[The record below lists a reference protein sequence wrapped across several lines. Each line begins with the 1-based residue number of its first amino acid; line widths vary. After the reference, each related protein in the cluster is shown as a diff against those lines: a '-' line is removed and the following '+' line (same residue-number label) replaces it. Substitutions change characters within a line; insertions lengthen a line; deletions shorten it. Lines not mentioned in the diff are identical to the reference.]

1 MSNKLQNKLNKR
13 IEEGTYRSLS
23 SFEGLIDFCSN
34 DYLGLA
40 KVKSEGLVTT
50 TFGSTGSRLITGNS
64 TIAEECEDF
73 LAKFYTAEAG
83 LVFNSGYDANLGIFS
98 SIPQKGDLVIYDEHI
113 HASVRDG
120 VRLSFAK
127 SVSFAHNSLEDLE
140 KKLQLDADVKYVA
153 IESLYSMGGDLSPIV
168 PIVQLC
174 KKYGALL
181 IIDEAHSGGL
191 YGINGKGVCSA
202 LKIEDQIFIRLI
214 TFGKAYGSHGAVVLS
229 NELTK
234 SYLINFARSFIYTS
248 ALPTESFL
256 RIQNMVKN
264 ESLDTL
270 RNQLFENI
278 FYFRKFMEVSR
289 FHLSPE
295 VNSPIQILTIGDVKK
310 TNTLAENLRSN
321 GFAVKAIVSPTVA
334 KGEEGIRIC
343 LHSFNSSL
351 EIKQLVQSILN

>member
-1 MSNKLQNKLNKR
+1 MNKR

-23 SFEGLIDFCSN
+23 SFDGLIDFCSN

-40 KVKSEGLVTT
+40 KVNSEDLLTT
-50 TFGSTGSRLITGNS
+50 SFGSTGSRLITGNS
-64 TIAEECEDF
+64 GIAEECEDF
-73 LAKFYTAEAG
+73 LAKFYTAESG

-98 SIPQKGDLVIYDEHI
+98 AIPQKGDLVIYDEHI

-140 KKLQLDADVKYVA
+140 KKLQINADAKYVA
-153 IESLYSMGGDLSPIV
+153 IESLYSMGGDMSPIV
-168 PIVQLC
+168 PIVELC
-174 KKYGALL
+174 KKYEAFL
-181 IIDEAHSGGL
+181 IVDEAHSGGIF
-191 YGINGKGVCSA
+191 GIRGKGICNA

-214 TFGKAYGSHGAVVLS
+214 TFGKTYGSHGAVVLS

-234 SYLINFARSFIYTS
+234 SYLINFARSFIYTT
-248 ALPTESFL
+248 ALPAESFS
-256 RIQNMVKN
+256 RIQNMVKS

-278 FYFRKFMEVSR
+278 FYFRKLMETSS
-289 FHLSPE
+289 FQLSSE
-295 VNSPIQILTIGDVKK
+295 VNSPIQILKIGDVKK

-321 GFAVKAIVSPTVA
+321 GFAVKAILSPTVA

-343 LHSFNSSL
+343 LHSFNSGN
-351 EIKQLVQSILN
+351 QLRLISQLLCE